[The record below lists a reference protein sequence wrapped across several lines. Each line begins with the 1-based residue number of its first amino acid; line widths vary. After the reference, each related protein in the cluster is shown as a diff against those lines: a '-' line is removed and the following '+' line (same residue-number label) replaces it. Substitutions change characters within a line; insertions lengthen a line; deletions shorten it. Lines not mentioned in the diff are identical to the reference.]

1 MKLELKSYDQTPKD
15 PRNGEFGA
23 NHELV
28 TASVIYISCVKSTP
42 GIKHFKNISFATYT
56 YLLFIVYFSI
66 TSWICP
72 PFEST
77 STDFILG
84 QPIYSYGISGTS
96 LS

>member
-28 TASVIYISCVKSTP
+28 TASVIYISCAKSTP

-66 TSWICP
+66 TS
-72 PFEST
+72 
-77 STDFILG
+77 
-84 QPIYSYGISGTS
+84 
-96 LS
+96 

>member
-23 NHELV
+23 NHELL
-28 TASVIYISCVKSTP
+28 TANIIYISCVKSTS
-42 GIKHFKNISFATYT
+42 GIKHFKNIGFATYT
-56 YLLFIVYFSI
+56 YLLFIVYFSR

-84 QPIYSYGISGTS
+84 QPIYSYEISGTS

>member
-42 GIKHFKNISFATYT
+42 GIKQF
-56 YLLFIVYFSI
+56 
-66 TSWICP
+66 
-72 PFEST
+72 
-77 STDFILG
+77 
-84 QPIYSYGISGTS
+84 
-96 LS
+96 